1 MHGGAGWRGGGWG
14 GSDAT
19 RRIVVADD
27 PRCNTG
33 GVNGSQRCRRCLIS
47 PHALPFKMN
56 PSTDVGALETG
67 SGPP

>member
-1 MHGGAGWRGGGWG
+1 MMW
-14 GSDAT
+14 
-19 RRIVVADD
+19 RIVVADD

-56 PSTDVGALETG
+56 PSAGVGTLEQEVGLIENISQTVI
-67 SGPP
+67 

>member
-1 MHGGAGWRGGGWG
+1 MERGVWGG
-14 GSDAT
+14 GSDVT

-27 PRCNTG
+27 PRCNSG

-47 PHALPFKMN
+47 PHALPFQMI
-56 PSTDVGALETG
+56 PFTDVGALETG